1 MPGMKAR
8 SSNRLVTVVV
18 WTLLAGTAV
27 GAGAQAGAQESLGLP
42 EAMWLDD
49 QGGEALELQPLAAA
63 GDSDAQFALAVIY
76 YTGRGVDRDET
87 EALEW
92 FRAAADGGLARA
104 RFNLGVMREEGI
116 MMGRNLALAHDHYL
130 EAAAQDFTLA
140 QFNLALLYDSGRGVE
155 RNLAEAARW
164 YERAAQGG
172 HAAAQYNIGVMYEH
186 GEGIG
191 RDLVQAHAWFEIA
204 ARLLPAKLQKRA
216 ERARRHVARAMTEEQ
231 VGGARR
237 LAAAWRPR

>member
-1 MPGMKAR
+1 MRGMNAR
-8 SSNRLVTVVV
+8 SSKRVATVVV
-18 WTLLAGTAV
+18 WILLAGTA
-27 GAGAQAGAQESLGLP
+27 AGAGAQESLGLP
-42 EAMWLDD
+42 EGMWLGD
-49 QGGEALELQPLAAA
+49 QSGEALELQPLAAA
-63 GDSDAQFALAVIY
+63 GDKDAQFALAVIY
-76 YTGRGVDRDET
+76 YTGRGVERDET

-116 MMGRNLALAHDHYL
+116 MMRRDLALAHDRYL
-130 EAAAQDFTLA
+130 EAAGQDFTLA

-155 RNLAEAARW
+155 RDLAAAARW

-172 HAAAQYNIGVMYEH
+172 YAAAQFNIGVMSEH

-191 RDLVQAHAWFEIA
+191 TDLVQAHAWYDIA
-204 ARLLPAKLQKRA
+204 ARLLPARLKKRA
-216 ERARRHVARAMTEEQ
+216 ERARRHVARAMTGEQ
-231 VGGARR
+231 IDGARR